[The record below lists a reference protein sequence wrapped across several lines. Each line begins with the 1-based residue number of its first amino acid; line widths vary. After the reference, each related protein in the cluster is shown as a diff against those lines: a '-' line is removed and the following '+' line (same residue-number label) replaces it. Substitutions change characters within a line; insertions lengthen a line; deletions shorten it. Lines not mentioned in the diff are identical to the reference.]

1 MEIRGAAK
9 RRAQGLLDK
18 AAEVLGRRERPQSVT
33 IACSQ
38 EAAKQF
44 FCDPDKL
51 SQVLGD
57 IAVVKRTG
65 GTGFR
70 WQFSG
75 GPASG
80 AGWDCVLIDDDRRVR
95 FADADPSRSANEVI
109 FDFACAPNEM
119 GTEVTLRITGPM
131 PSLLSGA
138 LAFKALYRARALLQA
153 GELPT
158 IRHNPSARRSAR

>member
-1 MEIRGAAK
+1 MLGFVGAAK
-9 RRAQGLLDK
+9 RQAQGLLDS
-18 AAEVLGRRERPQSVT
+18 AVEALRRRERPQSVT
-33 IACSQ
+33 IACDL
-38 EAAKQF
+38 EVVKQF
-44 FCDPDKL
+44 FCDPVTL

-57 IAVVKRTG
+57 IADVTETSAGR
-65 GTGFR
+65 FR

-80 AGWDCVLIDDDRRVR
+80 AGWDSVLVAGDRRVR
-95 FADADPSRSANEVI
+95 FADADPSTNEVI
-109 FDFACAPNEM
+109 LDFACAPNEM
-119 GTEVTLRITGPM
+119 GTEVTLRIHGPV

-158 IRHNPSARRSAR
+158 IRHNPSARPSAR